1 MQYQLVTQL
10 ATCVILTGNMQISV
24 NINCKEV
31 LIYRNYYGHRYAPL
45 SSYYYVI
52 CTCNTLRTKPFVETE
67 I

>member
-31 LIYRNYYGHRYAPL
+31 LIEIIMVTDMHL
-45 SSYYYVI
+45 SLAI
-52 CTCNTLRTKPFVETE
+52 TCTYNTLRTKPFVEIE

>member
-31 LIYRNYYGHRYAPL
+31 LIEIIMVTDMHLSLAIIMLYAHAIRLGPNPL
-45 SSYYYVI
+45 
-52 CTCNTLRTKPFVETE
+52 
-67 I
+67 

>member
-31 LIYRNYYGHRYAPL
+31 LIEIIMVTDMHLSLAIIMLYAHTIRLGPNPL
-45 SSYYYVI
+45 
-52 CTCNTLRTKPFVETE
+52 
-67 I
+67 